1 MENLGT
7 LVLAVGA
14 LGTAAFGIVEAL
26 KWTPIGLMGF
36 GQINRLLGDPVMKA
50 LEVAYGPEYLSLLKG
65 QYRSGRTEAQLS
77 KTIRQGARV
86 GLTPET
92 AASLADRIGVVQ
104 PDDLTA
110 VAASLQTGEDLSDEH
125 RSILGRFELALDAR
139 IDAAMALANDRYA
152 GSLRV
157 IASVVAIVIALAVG
171 LNAGEDL
178 LISLV
183 VGIAAVPIAPMAK
196 DLSKAIQSAGT
207 ALPGKK

>member
-7 LVLAVGA
+7 IVLAVGA

-36 GQINRLLGDPVMKA
+36 GQIDKLLGEPVMKA

-65 QYRSGRTEAQLS
+65 QYRSGRTEAQLA
-77 KTIRQGARV
+77 KTIRQGSRV

-92 AASLADRIGVVQ
+92 ASSLATRIGVVQ
-104 PDDLTA
+104 PEDLTA
-110 VAASLQTGEDLSDEH
+110 VAESLQTGEDLSDEH

-157 IASVVAIVIALAVG
+157 IASLVAIVIALTVG
-171 LNAGEDL
+171 LKAGEDL
-178 LISLV
+178 LTSLI

-196 DLSKAIQSAGT
+196 DLSKAIQSAGK

>member
-1 MENLGT
+1 MDNLGT

-36 GQINRLLGDPVMKA
+36 GQINRLLGGPVMKA

-65 QYRSGRTEAQLS
+65 QYRSGRTEAQLA
-77 KTIRQGARV
+77 KTIRQGVRV

-92 AASLADRIGVVQ
+92 AAGLATRIGVVQ

-110 VAASLQTGEDLSDEH
+110 VAESLQTGEDLSDEH

-139 IDAAMALANDRYA
+139 IDAAMALANDKYA

-157 IASVVAIVIALAVG
+157 VASAVAIVIALAVG

-178 LISLV
+178 LTSLV

-196 DLSKAIQSAGT
+196 DLSKAIQSAGK
-207 ALPGKK
+207 ALPGQK